1 MPLGYGQLTPAFWVH
16 VVFSYNFSF
25 VSKEGGPTLSCG
37 PPQEGKDKADGNEG
51 IRTEGPLIKE
61 AYGKRKRLGA
71 KTASPLRSLTWCV
84 WLCLTP
90 GPWTLALLHQ

>member
-37 PPQEGKDKADGNEG
+37 PPQEGKDKQME
-51 IRTEGPLIKE
+51 TKE
-61 AYGKRKRLGA
+61 LEQK
-71 KTASPLRSLTWCV
+71 V
-84 WLCLTP
+84 
-90 GPWTLALLHQ
+90 H